1 MNKEKNFATANYNMA
16 FDNGS
21 FKKDRRYQY
30 QKSQKSKNNIEVI
43 TEEGNIQ
50 SFYFSEFDMLFS
62 I

>member
-1 MNKEKNFATANYNMA
+1 MDKEKKFATANYNMA

-21 FKKDRRYQY
+21 FKKDHRYQY
-30 QKSQKSKNNIEVI
+30 QKNQKSKNNIEVI
-43 TEEGNIQ
+43 TEEGKIQ